1 MPLKK
6 PLFVFFEGI
15 DGSGKS
21 TACAETELVL
31 LERNEPCLRLAE
43 PTKGVH
49 GAKIR
54 SLLSQPLKPDPD
66 VMLEL
71 FVKDREEDVA
81 CNIGPALNEGRI
93 VLIDRYFYSNAAYQ
107 GASGIPYTRILKVNA
122 RYGFPVPDR
131 IPTGIMI
138 EVPSAAICSDILARS
153 ADFFSIGTNDL
164 TQYTLA
170 ADRMSSPLATLTDPN
185 RKVSA
190 HYLIARDGTVYQ
202 LVDESKRAW
211 HGGLSYW
218 GGQTDLN
225 SASLGIELDN
235 TGEEDALLIWG
246 WRGAGSLESSG
257 YQVPEEG
264 YPGAEG

>member
-6 PLFVFFEGI
+6 PLFVVFEGI

-21 TACAETELVL
+21 TACAETERVL

-131 IPTGIMI
+131 VYLFDIDP
-138 EVPSAAICSDILARS
+138 AAALARVNSRNDQSGTESDAFEKEPFLRDVRELYLKMADERFVVIDAS
-153 ADFFSIGTNDL
+153 APREKILSLVIDDLERNFSN
-164 TQYTLA
+164 
-170 ADRMSSPLATLTDPN
+170 
-185 RKVSA
+185 
-190 HYLIARDGTVYQ
+190 
-202 LVDESKRAW
+202 
-211 HGGLSYW
+211 
-218 GGQTDLN
+218 
-225 SASLGIELDN
+225 
-235 TGEEDALLIWG
+235 
-246 WRGAGSLESSG
+246 AG
-257 YQVPEEG
+257 
-264 YPGAEG
+264 